1 MRAVQKTQAISHAL
15 CFIPLCVLFL
25 RKQKPL
31 LSPPI
36 KKRGQKNRKK
46 RHFALDFYSVVN
58 SLTQF
63 DTVLIFGNPAIERG
77 VLLLFFSFA
86 GVHLLSHATARL
98 HHLAL
103 SSKCATA
110 VFVERFQPENQPDTH
125 AQATGTSET
134 IHSTAVAKVK
144 SCTIS
149 TAKFAAIT
157 IKTTDVIARR
167 FFISLRTESADGA
180 IKCSPFVPTGYVSC
194 KTEKDLY
201 LIVLHRRIAT
211 SWCLSKYGTS
221 PVSAPL
227 RV

>member
-36 KKRGQKNRKK
+36 KKRGQENRKK

-63 DTVLIFGNPAIERG
+63 DTVLIFGNPAMERG

-86 GVHLLSHATARL
+86 GVYLSSHSTARL

-125 AQATGTSET
+125 TQATGTSET
-134 IHSTAVAKVK
+134 IHSTAVANMK

-149 TAKFAAIT
+149 TAKFATMSIN
-157 IKTTDVIARR
+157 TTEVSARQVFIA
-167 FFISLRTESADGA
+167 LRTESADGA
-180 IKCSPFVPTGYVSC
+180 IKCSPFVPTGDVSC

-201 LIVLHRRIAT
+201 LIVLQRRIAT

>member
-25 RKQKPL
+25 RKQL

-46 RHFALDFYSVVN
+46 RHFALDFYSVVK

-86 GVHLLSHATARL
+86 GVYLSSHATARL

-125 AQATGTSET
+125 AHAAGTSET
-134 IHSTAVAKVK
+134 IHSTSVAKVK

-167 FFISLRTESADGA
+167 VFIALRTESADGA
-180 IKCSPFVPTGYVSC
+180 IKCSPFVPTGDVSC

-211 SWCLSKYGTS
+211 SWCLSKYGTT

-227 RV
+227 RA

>member
-1 MRAVQKTQAISHAL
+1 M
-15 CFIPLCVLFL
+15 
-25 RKQKPL
+25 
-31 LSPPI
+31 
-36 KKRGQKNRKK
+36 
-46 RHFALDFYSVVN
+46 
-58 SLTQF
+58 
-63 DTVLIFGNPAIERG
+63 ERG

-86 GVHLLSHATARL
+86 GVYLLIHSTARL

-167 FFISLRTESADGA
+167 VFIALRTESAVGA
-180 IKCSPFVPTGYVSC
+180 IKCSPFVPTGDVSC

-201 LIVLHRRIAT
+201 LIVLQRRIAT